1 MRSGDIITS
10 RRGHKWIIGYP
21 VEEGAYERAL
31 GKGRHYFLI
40 RAIDW
45 NGTPNLLFTLRPQ
58 CDIRKGWQRNDFE
71 VGYSSAGYLNGSVS
85 LVRQDTLYFAVPAT
99 ADVHPFTEVHDGKM
113 LVKAA
118 SGFNDLFVA
127 VQYDSDGGGSDHL
140 ILWRWQFALLMQR
153 DREGKAPIDFSQVQ
167 GRIARPEEI

>member
-10 RRGHKWIIGYP
+10 RRKHKWIIGYA

-31 GKGRHYFLI
+31 GKGRHFFLI

-58 CDIRKGWQRNDFE
+58 SDIRKGWQRNDFE
-71 VGYSSAGYLNGSVS
+71 VGYTSAGYLKGSVS
-85 LVRQDTLYFAVPAT
+85 LVKQDTLHFAVPAT
-99 ADVHPFTEVHDGKM
+99 AEVHPFMETHDGKM
-113 LVKAA
+113 LVKA

-127 VQYDSDGGGSDHL
+127 VQYDSDSGGSDHL
-140 ILWRWQFALLMQR
+140 ILWRWQFALLVQR
-153 DREGKAPIDFSQVQ
+153 DRAGLPPIDFSQAQ
-167 GRIARPEEI
+167 GRIARAEEI

>member
-1 MRSGDIITS
+1 MRSGDIIKS
-10 RRGHKWIIGYP
+10 RRGHKWIIGYA

-31 GKGRHYFLI
+31 GKGRHFFLI
-40 RAIDW
+40 RAIESDA
-45 NGTPNLLFTLRPQ
+45 GPVLLFTLRPQ

-71 VGYSSAGYLNGSVS
+71 VGYSSAGYLKGSVS

-99 ADVHPFTEVHDGKM
+99 ADVHPFAETHDGKM
-113 LVKAA
+113 LVKA

-127 VQYDSDGGGSDHL
+127 VQYDSDSGGSDHL

-153 DREGKAPIDFSQVQ
+153 DRDGKPPIDFSQAQ
-167 GRIARPEEI
+167 GRIARAEEI